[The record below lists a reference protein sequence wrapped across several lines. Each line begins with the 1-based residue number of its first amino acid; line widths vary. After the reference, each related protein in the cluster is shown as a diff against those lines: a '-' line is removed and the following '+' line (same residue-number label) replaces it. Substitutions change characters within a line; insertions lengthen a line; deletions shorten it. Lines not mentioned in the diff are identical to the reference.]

1 MNLVHAPFYNKY
13 VNTIKGSIH
22 QVLEDQLTHVDKFL
36 NTLTEDNLNYRY
48 AEGKWTLKEVLLHC
62 LDVERIMAVRAL
74 MISRGEQTNLPGFN
88 ENVYVENTRS
98 QHISLN
104 HIITD
109 FRLVR
114 ESNLSFYSMLHETL
128 HNLNGKMDN
137 HTVSVASLWYIIAGH
152 WNHHLTIIKERYL
165 TEAKDQ

>member
-13 VNTIKGSIH
+13 VNSINGPIH
-22 QVLEDQLTHVDKFL
+22 QVLDNQLTNIDKFL
-36 NTLTEDNLNYRY
+36 HSLTEDNLNYRY

-88 ENVYVENTRS
+88 ENAYVENTRS

-114 ESNLSFYSMLHETL
+114 ESNLSFYNMLHETL

-137 HTVSVASLWYIIAGH
+137 HAVSVASLWYIIAGH
-152 WNHHLTIIKERYL
+152 WNHHLAIIKERYL
-165 TEAKDQ
+165 TDASDQ